1 MTQDLLPEYRQAQ
14 KGTEAILFKG
24 NPEVDLQSQEAFVLV
39 LECQDV
45 TGEDKS
51 NSTIADLVQT
61 LDNICCDEWCP

>member
-39 LECQDV
+39 LEC
-45 TGEDKS
+45 
-51 NSTIADLVQT
+51 
-61 LDNICCDEWCP
+61 